1 MSLIDMKTFTKNFK
15 NNEKKLEEFNKEI
28 EDITTIAQD
37 KFAHE
42 LENIAYDSVQKFRS
56 LLAKELNS
64 IFNNIHSQNVNLLKS
79 SLVEYAISSN
89 FINKKGETALIR
101 SLLNIFIR

>member
-1 MSLIDMKTFTKNFK
+1 MKTFAENFK
-15 NNEKKLEEFNKEI
+15 NNEKKLEEFYKEI

-64 IFNNIHSQNVNLLKS
+64 VFNNIHSQNVNLLKS

-89 FINKKGETALIR
+89 FIKKKEKQL
-101 SLLNIFIR
+101 

>member
-1 MSLIDMKTFTKNFK
+1 MKAFAKNLK
-15 NNEKKLEEFNKEI
+15 SKEKKLEEFNEEI
-28 EDITTIAQD
+28 EDITTLAQD

-42 LENIAYDSVQKFRS
+42 LENIAYDSMQKFRS
-56 LLAKELNS
+56 LLTQELNT
-64 IFNNIHSQNVNLLKS
+64 IFNNIHSQNVNSLKS

-101 SLLNIFIR
+101 SLLNVVEHTIKNL

>member
-1 MSLIDMKTFTKNFK
+1 MKTFTKNFK
-15 NNEKKLEEFNKEI
+15 NNEKNLEEFNKEI

-64 IFNNIHSQNVNLLKS
+64 VFNNIHSQNVSLLKS
-79 SLVEYAISSN
+79 RLVEYAISSN

>member
-1 MSLIDMKTFTKNFK
+1 MKTFTKNFK

-64 IFNNIHSQNVNLLKS
+64 VFNNIHSQNVNLLKS
-79 SLVEYAISSN
+79 SLIEYAISSN

-101 SLLNIFIR
+101 SLLNLFVR

>member
-1 MSLIDMKTFTKNFK
+1 MKTFTKNSK
-15 NNEKKLEEFNKEI
+15 SNGKKLEEFNKEI

-64 IFNNIHSQNVNLLKS
+64 TFNNIHSQNVNLLKS

>member
-1 MSLIDMKTFTKNFK
+1 MKTFTKNFK
-15 NNEKKLEEFNKEI
+15 NNEKNLEEFNKEI

-42 LENIAYDSVQKFRS
+42 LENIAYDSVQKFHS

-64 IFNNIHSQNVNLLKS
+64 VFNNIHSQNVNLLKS
-79 SLVEYAISSN
+79 RLVEYAISSN

>member
-1 MSLIDMKTFTKNFK
+1 MKTFTKNFK
-15 NNEKKLEEFNKEI
+15 NNEKNLEEFNKEI

-64 IFNNIHSQNVNLLKS
+64 VFNNIHSQNVNLLKS
-79 SLVEYAISSN
+79 RLVEYAISSN
-89 FINKKGETALIR
+89 LINKKGETALIR

>member
-1 MSLIDMKTFTKNFK
+1 MKNFK
-15 NNEKKLEEFNKEI
+15 GKERKLEEFNEKV
-28 EDITTIAQD
+28 EDISAVAQD

-42 LENIAYDSVQKFRS
+42 LENIAYESVQKFRI

-79 SLVEYAISSN
+79 GL
-89 FINKKGETALIR
+89 KKGETALVR
-101 SLLNIFIR
+101 SLLNMLVR

>member
-1 MSLIDMKTFTKNFK
+1 MKTFTKNFK
-15 NNEKKLEEFNKEI
+15 GKERKLEEFNEKV
-28 EDITTIAQD
+28 EDIAAVAQD

-42 LENIAYDSVQKFRS
+42 LENIAYESVQKFRS

-79 SLVEYAISSN
+79 GL
-89 FINKKGETALIR
+89 KKGETALVR
-101 SLLNIFIR
+101 SLLNMLVR

>member
-1 MSLIDMKTFTKNFK
+1 MKTFTKNFK
-15 NNEKKLEEFNKEI
+15 NNEKNLEEFNKEI

-64 IFNNIHSQNVNLLKS
+64 VFNNIHSQNVNLLES
-79 SLVEYAISSN
+79 RLVEYAISSN
-89 FINKKGETALIR
+89 FINKKGETALVR

>member
-1 MSLIDMKTFTKNFK
+1 MKTFTKNFK

-64 IFNNIHSQNVNLLKS
+64 VFNNIHSQNVNLLKS
-79 SLVEYAISSN
+79 SLIEYAISSN

-101 SLLNIFIR
+101 SLLNTFVR